1 MAKQIELVSNTIIVI
16 DAAATLEAVNE
27 LRKEHGDG
35 DGGKTPV
42 TLDQFVATTRV
53 AEECDSDFGM
63 IDLNIHYG
71 QSSTRRFPNYG
82 LLVASNGKMALAGNH
97 IEIYVNVLVK
107 AGKAKWHAREIDEC
121 VGALSDG
128 AATLSLSFIPDTTT
142 DRRGNSCRLGTI
154 NGIEGRYGFK
164 QLPISY
170 FSVVAG

>member
-1 MAKQIELVSNTIIVI
+1 MPKQIELVSNEVILI
-16 DAAATLEAVNE
+16 DAAAALENVNE
-27 LRKEHGDG
+27 LRKEYGDG
-35 DGGKTPV
+35 DGGKAPMTIEK
-42 TLDQFVATTRV
+42 FIATTRV

-82 LLVASNGKMALAGNH
+82 LSVASNGKMALAENH
-97 IEIYVNVLVK
+97 IEIYINVLVK

-128 AATLSLSFIPDTTT
+128 AATLSLSFIPDTRT
-142 DRRGNSCRLGTI
+142 DRRGNSCRLRTI